1 MKMAFQHMSLD
12 VVFEE
17 VCIEKRE
24 GPRTEFWDISTFQTQ
39 EQWATFARVW
49 YLLDGKMQ
57 PPGKLAAMASVKLQG
72 LHKPI
77 YHQLSDCGDHV
88 VIMNTRHIAFSGNK
102 WEQKVYSSHTGYPGG
117 FKQVTAAQLHQK
129 DPVAIVKLAI
139 YGMLPKNLH
148 RRTLMQRLHLFPDE
162 DIPEDIRKNLV
173 EELPQPRKV
182 PRRLDEYTQE
192 EIEAFPRV
200 WSPPEDYRL

>member
-1 MKMAFQHMSLD
+1 MP
-12 VVFEE
+12 
-17 VCIEKRE
+17 RE
-24 GPRTEFWDISTFQTQ
+24 STF
-39 EQWATFARVW
+39 ENRDSGRRLLLFSLQWATFARVW

-57 PPGKLAAMASVKLQG
+57 PPGKLAALASIKLQG
-72 LHKPI
+72 LHKPV

-117 FKQVTAAQLHQK
+117 FRQVTAAQLHQK

-162 DIPEDIRKNLV
+162 DIPEDIRENLV

-182 PRRLDEYTQE
+182 PRRLDEYTRE

-200 WSPPEDYRL
+200 WSPFPYLAFQAVRDLAPLCL

>member
-1 MKMAFQHMSLD
+1 MP
-12 VVFEE
+12 V
-17 VCIEKRE
+17 
-24 GPRTEFWDISTFQTQ
+24 
-39 EQWATFARVW
+39 
-49 YLLDGKMQ
+49 
-57 PPGKLAAMASVKLQG
+57 VKLLTQCC
-72 LHKPI
+72 HKNDLI
-77 YHQLSDCGDHV
+77 IRFCYFDGHL
-88 VIMNTRHIAFSGNK
+88 I
-102 WEQKVYSSHTGYPGG
+102 VYMCLIISFNVFASFHSYPGG

-200 WSPPEDYRL
+200 WSP